1 MTTALPSADHRT
13 GDANGLATSE
23 LVIGG
28 MHCASCAQRVQ
39 RSLRAVPAVASAA
52 VNLATERAYVSFDP
66 TASSADE
73 LCEVVAAGGY
83 AAQVAPAT
91 TSPRGRLARR

>member
-1 MTTALPSADHRT
+1 
-13 GDANGLATSE
+13 LATSE